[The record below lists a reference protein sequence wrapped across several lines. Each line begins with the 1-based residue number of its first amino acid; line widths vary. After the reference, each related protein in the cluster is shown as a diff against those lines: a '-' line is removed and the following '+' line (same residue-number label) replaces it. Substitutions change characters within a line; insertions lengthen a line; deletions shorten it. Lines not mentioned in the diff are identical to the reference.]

1 MGSLKYMAPRYA
13 DAGVVFMYRV
23 GLRLL
28 SSLLVIAVAGGAV
41 PVQAQSDKAAASAPA
56 APASSAAS
64 SDAASAQAD
73 QADKPVD
80 KTDQTDPLKRKPNEK
95 QKKAQKRALNVE
107 LSKTYKKWLNED
119 VVWIISD
126 EERAAFKQLSN
137 DEERDN
143 FIEAFW
149 QRRDPTPDTEENEYK
164 EEHYRRIAYAN
175 EHFAAGIPGWKTDR
189 GRMYIMYG
197 PADEVDSHPSGGSYQ
212 RPMEEGGGE
221 TSTFPF
227 EDWRYRYL
235 EGIGQEIIIEF
246 VDTCMCG
253 DYHMTID
260 RSEKDALKTTPNAGL
275 TLYEQMGM
283 ASKADRFSG
292 GGLEQLGAGPN
303 SASQQTKQFDR
314 LEQFAKL
321 QAPPPVKF
329 KDLEEI
335 VNTKLITNLMP
346 FDVRSDFVKVT
357 GDTVLVPITIQVK
370 YRDITFSNKDGVQR
384 GTVNIFGRV
393 STLTGRIVQTFEDTA
408 QVDVP
413 EELLPKT
420 AENSSVYWKALPL
433 RPGRYKVEIAVKDVN
448 GDRKGLW
455 SRGIVV
461 PEYSD
466 DKLSTSTLIVA
477 DQMEAV
483 PTKDVSTGSFVIG
496 LTKVRPRVAPA
507 DGKPAL
513 FKKIHDQKVN
523 FWMQVYNLGV
533 DEKTHKPSAT
543 FEYDIVNVATNKPVV
558 QKTETTETMGNVG
571 EQVTL
576 QKSIASAN
584 LQPGIYRI
592 DIKVNDNI
600 SKQTID
606 PSATFAVE

>member
-1 MGSLKYMAPRYA
+1 M
-13 DAGVVFMYRV
+13 FRV
-23 GLRLL
+23 GSHYLIF
-28 SSLLVIAVAGGAV
+28 LVFFAVAMGLGG
-41 PVQAQSDKAAASAPA
+41 S
-56 APASSAAS
+56 
-64 SDAASAQAD
+64 ASAQAD
-73 QADKPVD
+73 KPAAAGDPNSAANVTGTQA
-80 KTDQTDPLKRKPNEK
+80 QTPDEADPLKRAPSEK
-95 QKKAQKRALNVE
+95 QKKQQKRNLNIE

-119 VVWIISD
+119 VVWIITD

-175 EHFAAGIPGWKTDR
+175 EHFAAGIPGWKSDR
-189 GRMYIMYG
+189 GRIYIMYG
-197 PADEVDSHPSGGSYQ
+197 PADEVDSHPSGGSYE
-212 RPMEEGGGE
+212 RPIEEGGGE

-260 RSEKDALKTTPNAGL
+260 RSEKDALKYTPNAGL

-283 ASKADRFSG
+283 ASKTSRFQG
-292 GGLEQLGAGPN
+292 GGLEQLGTGPMSN
-303 SASQQTKQFDR
+303 DLQTKEFDR
-314 LEQFAKL
+314 LETYAKL
-321 QAPPPVKF
+321 QAPPPVKY

-346 FDVRSDFVKVT
+346 FDVRTDFVKVT
-357 GDTVLVPITIQVK
+357 GDTVLVPITVQLK
-370 YRDITFSNKDGVQR
+370 YRDITFANKDGVQR
-384 GTVNIFGRV
+384 GTVNIFMRV
-393 STLTGRIVQTFEDTA
+393 TTLTGRIVQTQEDPV

-413 EELLPKT
+413 AELLPRT
-420 AENSSVYWKALPL
+420 AENSAVYWKALPL

-466 DKLSTSTLIVA
+466 DKLSTSSLIVA
-477 DQMEAV
+477 DVMEPV
-483 PTKDVSTGSFVIG
+483 PTKDVSTGQFVIG
-496 LTKVRPRVAPA
+496 LNKVRPRVAPA
-507 DGKPAL
+507 NGQPAL
-513 FKKIHDQKVN
+513 FKRGRDQKVN
-523 FWMQVYNLGV
+523 FWMQVYNLGM

-543 FEYDIVNVATNKPVV
+543 FEYDVVNVATNKPVI
-558 QKTETTETMGNVG
+558 QKVESTDTMGNVG

-584 LQPGIYRI
+584 LQPGVYRI
-592 DIKVNDNI
+592 EIKVNDNV

>member
-1 MGSLKYMAPRYA
+1 M
-13 DAGVVFMYRV
+13 VRV
-23 GLRLL
+23 GSRYL
-28 SSLLVIAVAGGAV
+28 SYFVILAALASVLAGLAR
-41 PVQAQSDKAAASAPA
+41 AQSANPDPSSPPSSSTPVSKAPGTDT
-56 APASSAAS
+56 PASSAAAGS
-64 SDAASAQAD
+64 QAQS
-73 QADKPVD
+73 VD
-80 KTDQTDPLKRKPNEK
+80 EVDPLKRAPSVK
-95 QKKAQKRALNVE
+95 QKKQQKAALKVE
-107 LSKTYKKWLNED
+107 LSRVYKKWLNED
-119 VVWIISD
+119 VVWIITD
-126 EERAAFKQLSN
+126 QERAAFKQLSN

-175 EHFAAGIPGWKTDR
+175 EHFAAGIPGWKSDR
-189 GRMYIMYG
+189 GRIYIMYG
-197 PADEVDSHPSGGSYQ
+197 PADEVDTHPSGGTYS

-221 TSTFPF
+221 TSTYPF

-235 EGIGQEIIIEF
+235 EGIGQEVIVEF
-246 VDTCMCG
+246 VDSCMCG
-253 DYHMTID
+253 DYHMTLD
-260 RSEKDALKTTPNAGL
+260 RSEKDALKQTPNAGL
-275 TLYEQMGM
+275 TLYEQMGLSNK
-283 ASKADRFSG
+283 ASRFNG
-292 GGLEQLGAGPN
+292 NGLEQLGNGPD
-303 SASQQTKQFDR
+303 SSSQATKQFDR

-335 VNTKLITNLMP
+335 VNTKIITNLMP
-346 FDVRSDFVKVT
+346 FDVRTDFVKVT
-357 GDTVLVPITIQVK
+357 GDTVLVPITVQLK
-370 YRDITFSNKDGVQR
+370 YRDITFANKDGVQR
-384 GTVNIFGRV
+384 GTVNIFMRV
-393 STLTGRIVQTFEDTA
+393 STLTGKVVQTQEEPV

-413 EELLPKT
+413 AELLPRT
-420 AENSSVYWKALPL
+420 AENSAVYWKALPL

-466 DKLSTSTLIVA
+466 DKLSTSSLIVA
-477 DQMEAV
+477 DVMEPV
-483 PTKDVSTGSFVIG
+483 PTKDVSTGQFVIG
-496 LTKVRPRVAPA
+496 LNKVRPRVAPA

-513 FKKIHDQKVN
+513 FKRSRDQKVN

-533 DEKTHKPSAT
+533 DDKTHKPSAT
-543 FEYDIVNVATNKPVV
+543 FEYDIVNIATNKPVV
-558 QKTETTETMGNVG
+558 QKTESTETMGNVG

-576 QKSIASAN
+576 QKSIAAAN
-584 LQPGIYRI
+584 LQPGVYRI